1 MPEKAKVEELVDK
14 LFEGEDALTPELQER
29 IAALQQALIPRLIAI
44 AGDRDLWDEDSPGQ
58 GWAPI
63 HAVEMLGKLKAV
75 EVAPLLI
82 DIVAE
87 TEAFDALY
95 NEALLAL
102 EEMGTP
108 ALPTLLNTMRSSQDM
123 ALKTGLAP
131 TLGEVGQGSEEAYQA
146 LLDLYQATTWGERRG
161 LVVVGLGV
169 LDDERAV
176 PLLQEVLKDP
186 ELSLSDGVEVIS
198 ALEELGVEVP
208 EEEKRQWRLPWIKS
222 TEHLTEPEELA
233 RFLEALPPERQTDA
247 EEIAHAYA
255 YAVEIAFGRTTLETI
270 FDTPSELAPAI
281 VALLGTALLG
291 LDFEG
296 DATDF
301 SEEVQRAYERLA
313 EDAGQTLRQRAN
325 GLVATLFAYVR
336 GEYSLDDDP
345 NALLSMSWEV
355 FDEDEHKAL
364 SLLGQAGALALQ
376 GKTLW
381 PLWHRELAE
390 PLREWATAILNL
402 IASLRQDGQW
412 PLTEFT
418 EEHAC
423 RQAAPEEVPPAM
435 PRTEA
440 AAISPEIESLIQ
452 QIYEGEQAL
461 TSDLVEQ
468 FRARRETAVPVL
480 RRLLYD
486 EALYD
491 TDGAGGGWVPIHAV
505 RLLGELRAE
514 EAVDDLMDVLAESRQ
529 DEIIRQTTLEALA
542 QIGPAALPAAL
553 DFLRWSRRTG
563 LQGEMAGLIG
573 LIGKEDKR
581 AYPALRTFY
590 EQTDWDGARTLAV
603 SALGLLGDQRAI
615 PLLRIA
621 LNEEDL
627 EPSDVATLAVA
638 LGELGVKIVEQEPAL
653 KRAMRRIPLHS
664 PEQLE
669 PRLMEDDEGQ
679 AHRLRQDA
687 QGRPLCPHCGQPLVE
702 QDGDLVHAPPTPPP
716 AIKRVGRNDPCPCG
730 SGKKYKH
737 CCLNQDRGKGV

>member
-1 MPEKAKVEELVDK
+1 MPEKTKVEELIDK
-14 LFEGEDALTPELQER
+14 IFEGEDALTPELQER
-29 IAALQQALIPRLIAI
+29 IAALQAAIIPRLIAI

-63 HAVEMLGKLKAV
+63 HAVEMLGQLKAV

-108 ALPTLLNTMRSSQDM
+108 ALHALLNTMRSSQDM

-169 LDDERAV
+169 LGDERAV